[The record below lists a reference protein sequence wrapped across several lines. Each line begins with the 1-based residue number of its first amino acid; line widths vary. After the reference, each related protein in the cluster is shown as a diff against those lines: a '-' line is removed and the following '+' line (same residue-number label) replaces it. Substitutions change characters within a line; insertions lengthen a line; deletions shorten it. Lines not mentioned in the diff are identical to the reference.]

1 MNLFLNACGISGP
14 LQLAV
19 RGPSSNESGVRL
31 LHHPFALI
39 GRDQRADVP
48 LDHSLVSRRHVY
60 LQIIEKQGF
69 WIDLDSRSG
78 TFSNG
83 QLRKFG
89 WLELGKTIRVGPFEL
104 QQLPQGTSTQE
115 DQTKEP
121 GSRISPL
128 IARSHGTQ
136 PLPEVALEFL
146 NGPSRAASWPMNRVM
161 SLIGSASGCKF
172 RLADASVS
180 SFHCSLLRTSL
191 GLWVVDLLGPDSV
204 SVNDALVRYALLAD
218 NDVLKV
224 GRYCIRVHSR
234 FIEHDQGGSNSANT
248 QSMTVPV
255 SRPLRRNPLEPVSPN
270 KGSGLSGSPVLRP
283 TPWQVLAPG
292 LLMPLQSGQPSNIE
306 WVSATNEPIRLVKG
320 DIESVLVPLVNQFG
334 MMQQQM
340 LDQFQQA
347 IAMLVQ
353 MFGNL
358 NSDHMDTIRE
368 ELDQLRDLTKEFQAL
383 KLELAARS
391 QDRSPMTGTATSTE
405 SGALELEAHGVDT
418 VSEVE
423 EQGNSGNDGSVD
435 PVAARIGLVSGLAPP
450 VSAPLCGSRAST
462 SKPVSNASSSQ
473 VPLGTPFSQAPVDSS
488 GSGQPDTGSAQTTAG
503 GLNPES
509 DRDVIIWL
517 HQRMMTL
524 QQERETRWQKILK
537 LLPGLS

>member
-1 MNLFLNACGISGP
+1 MDLFLNACGISEA
-14 LQLAV
+14 LQLVV
-19 RGPSSNESGVRL
+19 RGPNSNESEVRL
-31 LHHPFALI
+31 LHQPYALI

-48 LDHSLVSRRHVY
+48 LEHSLVSRRHVY
-60 LQIIEKQGF
+60 LQIVEKRGF

-78 TFSNG
+78 TFSDG

-89 WLELGKTIRVGPFEL
+89 WLKPGDVIRIGPFEL
-104 QQLPQGTSTQE
+104 EQFLQDVSPSE
-115 DQTKEP
+115 DQSIWPE
-121 GSRISPL
+121 SRISPL

-146 NGPSRAASWPMNRVM
+146 NGPSRLTLWPMNRVM

-191 GLWVVDLLGPDSV
+191 GLWVVDLHGPDGIR
-204 SVNDALVRYALLAD
+204 VNDSLVHHALLAH

-224 GRYCIRVHSR
+224 GRYRIRVLSR
-234 FIEHDQGGSNSANT
+234 FTGRDQVGPGSANDR
-248 QSMTVPV
+248 SMTVSV
-255 SRPLRRNPLEPVSPN
+255 SRPLRRNPLEPVSPTEV
-270 KGSGLSGSPVLRP
+270 SGLSVSRFLGPTSWQGSGPEV
-283 TPWQVLAPG
+283 
-292 LLMPLQSGQPSNIE
+292 LMPPHSEKPANIE
-306 WVSATNEPIRLVKG
+306 WASVTNELTRLEKG
-320 DIESVLVPLVNQFG
+320 EISESVLVPLVNQFG
-334 MMQQQM
+334 VMQQQM
-340 LDQFQQA
+340 LDQFQQV

-358 NSDHMDTIRE
+358 HRDQRDAIRE
-368 ELDQLRDLTKEFQAL
+368 ELDQLRNLTKEFQVL
-383 KLELAARS
+383 KFELTTRS
-391 QDRSPMTGTATSTE
+391 QDHLPISRTAVSAG
-405 SGALELEAHGVDT
+405 SGNLEAHRVDT
-418 VSEVE
+418 VSGVE
-423 EQGNSGNDGSVD
+423 QRGKYGNDGAVD
-435 PVAARIGLVSGLAPP
+435 LVADRINP
-450 VSAPLCGSRAST
+450 VSKLASPVSDSLDGSRGSMPK
-462 SKPVSNASSSQ
+462 SGSNAPSSE
-473 VPLGTPFSQAPVDSS
+473 VPLSTPFSQIPVGSSDSER
-488 GSGQPDTGSAQTTAG
+488 PNTESAQAKAG

>member
-1 MNLFLNACGISGP
+1 MNSFLSACGILGP
-14 LQLAV
+14 LQLAI

-31 LHHPFALI
+31 VHQPFALI

-78 TFSNG
+78 TFSDG
-83 QLRKFG
+83 RLRKAG
-89 WLELGKTIRVGPFEL
+89 WLEPGKTIRIGPFEL
-104 QQLPQGTSTQE
+104 QQLSGGGSAE
-115 DQTKEP
+115 ENRDNGLE
-121 GSRISPL
+121 SRISPL
-128 IARSHGTQ
+128 VARSHGPQ

-172 RLADASVS
+172 RLADPSVS
-180 SFHCSLLRTSL
+180 SFHCSLLKTPL
-191 GLWVVDLLGPDSV
+191 GLWVIDLLGPDGI

-224 GRYCIRVHSR
+224 GRYRIRVHSR
-234 FIEHDQGGSNSANT
+234 FTDRELRGSNSANHR
-248 QSMTVPV
+248 SVTVPG
-255 SRPLRRNPLEPVSPN
+255 SQPLRRNPLEPVFPGGDSRFT
-270 KGSGLSGSPVLRP
+270 GSPVPGP
-283 TPWQVLAPG
+283 TPWQGSG
-292 LLMPLQSGQPSNIE
+292 LGALMPLQHGQSSDIG
-306 WVSATNEPIRLVKG
+306 WVSAASEPIRLERG
-320 DIESVLVPLVNQFG
+320 EISDSVLVPLVNHFG

-353 MFGNL
+353 MFGKL
-358 NSDHMDTIRE
+358 HSDQMDTIRK

-391 QDRSPMTGTATSTE
+391 QDQPLISGVATSTG
-405 SGALELEAHGVDT
+405 SGDLKTHRVEKASDA
-418 VSEVE
+418 E
-423 EQGNSGNDGSVD
+423 EQANLRADDAVN
-435 PVAARIGLVSGLAPP
+435 PVAARIGPVSGLVPP
-450 VSAPLCGSRAST
+450 VSTPPGGSSGSAS
-462 SKPVSNASSSQ
+462 KAVSDASRSQ
-473 VPLGTPFSQAPVDSS
+473 VPLGPSLSQAPLDSS
-488 GSGQPDTGSAQTTAG
+488 GSGQPDTGSAQTRAG
-503 GLNPES
+503 GSNPES

>member
-1 MNLFLNACGISGP
+1 MNLFLTACGISGP

-31 LHHPFALI
+31 LHQPFALI

-48 LDHSLVSRRHVY
+48 LEHSLVSRRHVY
-60 LQIIEKQGF
+60 LQVIEKQGF

-78 TFSNG
+78 TFSDG
-83 QLRKFG
+83 QLRKLG
-89 WLELGKTIRVGPFEL
+89 WLEPGRIIRIGPFEL
-104 QQLPQGTSTQE
+104 QQLPRGGSAQE
-115 DQTKEP
+115 DQGDEP
-121 GSRISPL
+121 ESKISPL
-128 IARSHGTQ
+128 VARSHGTQ

-172 RLADASVS
+172 RLADPSVS
-180 SFHCSLLRTSL
+180 SFHCSLLRTPL
-191 GLWVVDLLGPDSV
+191 GLWVIDLLGPDGV
-204 SVNDALVRYALLAD
+204 RVNDALVRYALLAD

-224 GRYCIRVHSR
+224 GRYHIRVHSR
-234 FIEHDQGGSNSANT
+234 FTGRDHDGPGSANT
-248 QSMTVPV
+248 RSLTVPV
-255 SRPLRRNPLEPVSPN
+255 SRPLRRNLLEPVFPNEASGFSDSP
-270 KGSGLSGSPVLRP
+270 GLRP
-283 TPWQVLAPG
+283 TPWPG
-292 LLMPLQSGQPSNIE
+292 SGPGAYMPLESGQPSNIE
-306 WVSATNEPIRLVKG
+306 WVSATNEPIRLEKG
-320 DIESVLVPLVNQFG
+320 EISESVLVPLVNQFG

-358 NSDHMDTIRE
+358 HRDQMDTIRE

-383 KLELAARS
+383 KLESAARS
-391 QDRSPMTGTATSTE
+391 HARPPITGTPTSTGC
-405 SGALELEAHGVDT
+405 SDLEAHRVETVSGAEERGNPGTDGAVNPVAAQIGT
-418 VSEVE
+418 VSE
-423 EQGNSGNDGSVD
+423 
-435 PVAARIGLVSGLAPP
+435 LVPP
-450 VSAPLCGSRAST
+450 VSAPPGGSSGSAS
-462 SKPVSNASSSQ
+462 KAVSDASSSQ
-473 VPLGTPFSQAPVDSS
+473 VPLSTLLSQASHDSS

-503 GLNPES
+503 GSNLES
-509 DRDVIIWL
+509 DRDLIIWL

-524 QQERETRWQKILK
+524 QEERETRWQKILK